1 MDGVIFEDMENAQGN
16 NVILRVRDLAVAI
29 GGEKILS
36 GISFE
41 VEKGDVLAIVGPNGA
56 GKSVLLRTLLGFVAH
71 EGAMDWKKDIK
82 IGYVPQKFFIDREMP
97 LTVGEFLDLKGI
109 REFDKEVLLK
119 SVGMAGNAFGSSF
132 LAKRLGVLSA
142 GQIQRVLVAWGI
154 AGDPDVLL
162 FDEPTTGIDIGGE
175 ETIYNLLHDLQA
187 KKEITLFL
195 VSHDLDI
202 VYRHAN
208 KVLCLNKKMVCFGA
222 PQEVFRPEYM
232 TKMYGEEMSFY
243 QHHDH

>member
-1 MDGVIFEDMENAQGN
+1 MENEKIN
-16 NVILRVRDLAVAI
+16 NTIVSVRDLDVI
-29 GGEKILS
+29 LEGEKILS

-41 VEKGDVLAIVGPNGA
+41 VQKGDVLAIVGPNGA
-56 GKSVLLRTLLGFVAH
+56 GKSVLLRALLGLIPH
-71 EGAMDWKKDIK
+71 GGKIEWRKDVK
-82 IGYVPQKFFIDREMP
+82 IGYVPQKFSIDRTMP
-97 LTVGEFLDLKGI
+97 LTVGEFFGLKGI
-109 REFDKEVLLK
+109 VGLDRGKLLQ
-119 SVGMAGNAFGSSF
+119 SVGMANHDSDQAVLSR
-132 LAKRLGVLSA
+132 RLGVLSA
-142 GQIQRVLVAWGI
+142 GQIQRALVAWGI

-187 KKEITLFL
+187 KKDITLLL

-208 KVLCLNKKMVCFGA
+208 KVLCLNKQMICFGA

-232 TKMYGEEMSFY
+232 TKMYGKEVSFY

>member
-1 MDGVIFEDMENAQGN
+1 MDNIQKN

-29 GGEKILS
+29 GSEKILS
-36 GISFE
+36 GIAFE

-56 GKSVLLRTLLGFVAH
+56 GKSVLLRTLLGLVKH
-71 EGAMDWKKDIK
+71 DGELQWKENVK
-82 IGYVPQKFFIDREMP
+82 IGYVPQRFFVDRELP
-97 LTVGEFLDLKGI
+97 LTAEEFLNLKGI
-109 REFDKEVLLK
+109 SGLNKEKLFE
-119 SVGMAGNAFGSSF
+119 SVGLLRSGEDRAILS
-132 LAKRLGVLSA
+132 KRLGVLSA
-142 GQIQRVLVAWGI
+142 GQIQRILVAWAI

-187 KKEITLFL
+187 KKEITLLL
-195 VSHDLDI
+195 VSHDLDV

-208 KVLCLNKKMVCFGA
+208 KVLCLNKQMVCFGA
-222 PQEVFRPEYM
+222 PQEVFRPEHM